1 MKFKII
7 VSSPITAVAIGFGIN
22 EFKSNEEKIDLNIGK
37 NSPVLDVTLGVGL
50 NGQAVSTCMK

>member
-22 EFKSNEEKIDLNIGK
+22 EFKSNEEKNDLNIGK
-37 NSPVLDVTLGVGL
+37 NSPVSDFTFDVEL
-50 NGQAVSTCMK
+50 NRQAVSTCMK